1 MRIANRGSLAVG
13 VDVGGTN
20 TKIAAV
26 TPAGK
31 IAREQSLPSE
41 VSAGPAKFVERVS
54 GLIAGWRK
62 EGLNIQAL
70 GLGLAG
76 DVDGPAGTLRFT
88 PNLRGWD
95 GFKFKDAF
103 ARRLR
108 LRANVENDA
117 NAAVWGGFVV
127 ELRSKPKHV
136 VGITLGTG
144 VGGGLVLDGRLYRG
158 ATGSAG
164 EIGHN
169 VVESGGAICNC
180 GSRGCLEAYAG
191 SYGIVRLA
199 REAVEKD
206 AAHGSVLKR
215 LCPDLSKLSPRDLS
229 AAAEQ
234 GDEAARA
241 VWERV
246 GSLLGVGISNLVL
259 ILNPE
264 CILILGGVSRAGH
277 WILDPLQ
284 RVLAAKPFRT
294 PFSAVE
300 LRLADNPN
308 AGCVGAGL
316 LAFEKEPR

>member
-1 MRIANRGSLAVG
+1 MPTAKPSGIAVG

-26 TPAGK
+26 TPTGK
-31 IAREQSLPSE
+31 ILREQSLPSE
-41 VSAGPAKFVERVS
+41 VAAGPAKFVERVS
-54 GLIAGWRK
+54 AVITSWRK
-62 EGLNIQAL
+62 EGLKVQAL

-76 DVDGPAGTLRFT
+76 DVDSAAGTLRFT

-95 GFKFKDAF
+95 GFKFRDAL
-103 ARRLR
+103 ARKLK
-108 LRANVENDA
+108 LKAVVENDA

-127 ELRSKPKHV
+127 ELKRKPKHV

-144 VGGGLVLDGRLYRG
+144 VGGGLVLDGKLFRG

-169 VVESGGAICNC
+169 TVESGGAICNC

-206 AAHGSVLKR
+206 PAHGSVLKR
-215 LCPDLSKLSPRDLS
+215 ICPDLSKLSPRDLS
-229 AAAEQ
+229 TAAEQ
-234 GDEAARA
+234 GDEAARQ
-241 VWERV
+241 VWDRV

-277 WILDPLQ
+277 WIIDPLKS
-284 RVLAAKPFRT
+284 VLSAKPFRT

-316 LAFEKEPR
+316 LAFEKESR